1 MTEIPDPK
9 LLCTTACP
17 YPKPTRIHRR
27 FPALATLTEYYRK
40 CGKPYCRC
48 TQPEHPGHGPSWMLT
63 RKVDSKTRT
72 RNVPQQALE
81 QTHRQMKEYRRFRDL
96 VKQMIEINDALCHAQ
111 VKTDKVVKKG
121 ALKKTSMPRSAPR

>member
-9 LLCTTACP
+9 LLAQQRD
-17 YPKPTRIHRR
+17 RIRNQLVSIGDFR
-27 FPALATLTEYYRK
+27 PGNLTEYYRK

-63 RKVDSKTRT
+63 RKVDSKTLT

-111 VKTDKVVKKG
+111 VKTDKVVNKG
-121 ALKKTSMPRSAPR
+121 ALKKTSMPRSPPR